1 MRRRTRVAAHRPR
14 AGDGRHLRIFPRP
27 CVRRRLRRIRARRG
41 ILSSFEA
48 PLARERFHDHHLR
61 SPNMTNLQKQASRLA
76 ILALAASVSV
86 GVGAQSTGASGSSD
100 GGAAAG
106 GATGGGVTSSSM
118 SFQQWLNTQQ
128 GKRISRKA
136 YMDEVSRR
144 WDAMDRSNQGLT
156 YDEITRTYGSA
167 NMGGPT
173 ANTPTQQSGVQK

>member
-1 MRRRTRVAAHRPR
+1 
-14 AGDGRHLRIFPRP
+14 
-27 CVRRRLRRIRARRG
+27 
-41 ILSSFEA
+41 
-48 PLARERFHDHHLR
+48 
-61 SPNMTNLQKQASRLA
+61 MTNLQKQASRLA

-106 GATGGGVTSSSM
+106 GTTGGSTGGGVTSSSM

-173 ANTPTQQSGVQK
+173 ANTPTQRSGVQK